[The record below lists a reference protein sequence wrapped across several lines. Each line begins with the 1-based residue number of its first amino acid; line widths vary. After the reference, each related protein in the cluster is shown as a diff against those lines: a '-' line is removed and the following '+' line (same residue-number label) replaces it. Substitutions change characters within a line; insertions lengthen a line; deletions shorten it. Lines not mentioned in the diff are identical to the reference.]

1 MPRILIV
8 EDNEDVRRNI
18 VEFLELKKF
27 KTDNTDD
34 GLKALGLT
42 LVNSYDLILLDVMIP
57 GLDGISVCEQLK
69 KRMDSTPII
78 FLSAKDTVEDR
89 INGLT
94 VGADDYIVKPFSLS
108 ELLLRINAVLRRT
121 KKELSPF
128 LMIGPLKLNAET
140 KQVFRDG
147 KEIRVNPTGFKILQF
162 LMSKSPNIVS
172 REELEKEIWGFNRVA
187 SDALRAQI
195 HLLLQLVDKPFEK
208 HLIHTRQGFG
218 WSIKAE
224 EKDAGEI
231 K

>member
-94 VGADDYIVKPFSLS
+94 VGADDYIVKTFSLS

-128 LMIGPLKLNAET
+128 LTIGPLKLNAET
-140 KQVFRDG
+140 KQVFRDD

-195 HLLLQLVDKPFEK
+195 HLLRQLVDKPFEK
-208 HLIHTRQGFG
+208 QLIHTRQGFG

-224 EKDAGEI
+224 EKDAGES
-231 K
+231 

>member
-108 ELLLRINAVLRRT
+108 ELLLRINAVLQANQERT
-121 KKELSPF
+121 FS
-128 LMIGPLKLNAET
+128 ILND
-140 KQVFRDG
+140 R
-147 KEIRVNPTGFKILQF
+147 
-162 LMSKSPNIVS
+162 
-172 REELEKEIWGFNRVA
+172 
-187 SDALRAQI
+187 
-195 HLLLQLVDKPFEK
+195 PFETECRNQTG
-208 HLIHTRQGFG
+208 LQGR
-218 WSIKAE
+218 
-224 EKDAGEI
+224 
-231 K
+231 

>member
-1 MPRILIV
+1 M
-8 EDNEDVRRNI
+8 
-18 VEFLELKKF
+18 
-27 KTDNTDD
+27 
-34 GLKALGLT
+34 
-42 LVNSYDLILLDVMIP
+42 Y
-57 GLDGISVCEQLK
+57 
-69 KRMDSTPII
+69 STPII

-121 KKELSPF
+121 NKELSPF
-128 LMIGPLKLNAET
+128 LTIGPLQLNAES
-140 KQVFRDG
+140 KQVFRDD

-172 REELEKEIWGFNRVA
+172 REELEREIWGFNRVA

-195 HLLLQLVDKPFEK
+195 HLLRQLVDKPFERE
-208 HLIHTRQGFG
+208 LIHTRQGFG

-224 EKDAGEI
+224 EQDAGEN
-231 K
+231 

>member
-128 LMIGPLKLNAET
+128 LTIGPLKLNAET
-140 KQVFRDG
+140 KQVFRDD

-195 HLLLQLVDKPFEK
+195 HLLRQLVDKPFEK
-208 HLIHTRQGFG
+208 QLIHTRQGFD

>member
-1 MPRILIV
+1 MTTILVV
-8 EDNEDVRRNI
+8 EDNEDVRKNI

-57 GLDGISVCEQLK
+57 GLDGVSVCEQLR
-69 KRMDSTPII
+69 KRMDPTPVI
-78 FLSAKDTVEDR
+78 FLSAKDTVQDR
-89 INGLT
+89 IDGLS

-121 KKELSPF
+121 KKELSP
-128 LMIGPLKLNAET
+128 LLTVGPLTLNAET
-140 KQVFRDG
+140 KQVFRNNE
-147 KEIRVNPTGFKILQF
+147 EIRINPTGFKILHF
-162 LMSKSPNIVS
+162 LMSRSPSIVS

-195 HLLLQLVDKPFEK
+195 HLLRQLIDKPFKEQ
-208 HLIHTRQGFG
+208 LIHTRQGFG
-218 WSIKAE
+218 WSIKAPE
-224 EKDAGEI
+224 SEAREA
-231 K
+231 